1 MADFVAFTDVSFGED
16 VRAKAPRK
24 ATQDDIDSFMS

>member
-16 VRAKAPRK
+16 ARKPLARK
-24 ATQDDIDSFMS
+24 ATQDDIDSFMQ